1 LTVREFAE
9 AWLGHRD
16 LEDRTRE
23 HYRQLLRDH
32 VFPAFGTTPVP
43 ALTPAEVR
51 TWHAA
56 LGKRTGPT
64 ARAHAYALLRTVM
77 NTAVA
82 DDLIAA
88 NPCRVRGAGQ
98 SKRVK
103 KIVPATLAELATLT
117 KAMPAKYQLLVLLA
131 AWCGLRFGELAE
143 LRRSDV
149 DVTNGVIHVR
159 RGVWA
164 IAAVRVGPL
173 LGHQSAVPPQ
183 HRGRGDQ
190 AVIAQTCR

>member
-1 LTVREFAE
+1 
-9 AWLGHRD
+9 
-16 LEDRTRE
+16 
-23 HYRQLLRDH
+23 
-32 VFPAFGTTPVP
+32 
-43 ALTPAEVR
+43 
-51 TWHAA
+51 
-56 LGKRTGPT
+56 
-64 ARAHAYALLRTVM
+64 M
-77 NTAVA
+77 
-82 DDLIAA
+82 
-88 NPCRVRGAGQ
+88 
-98 SKRVK
+98 K
-103 KIVPATLAELATLT
+103 KIVPATLAELAALT
-117 KAMPAKYQLLVLLA
+117 KATPGKYQLFALLA

-164 IAAVRVGPL
+164 TAAVRVGPL

>member
-1 LTVREFAE
+1 VREFAE

-32 VFPAFGTTPVP
+32 VFPTFGTTPVP
-43 ALTPAEVR
+43 AVTPAEVR

-82 DDLIAA
+82 DDLIPA
-88 NPCRVRGAGQ
+88 NP
-98 SKRVK
+98 
-103 KIVPATLAELATLT
+103 AESARQGR
-117 KAMPAKYQLLVLLA
+117 P
-131 AWCGLRFGELAE
+131 
-143 LRRSDV
+143 
-149 DVTNGVIHVR
+149 GV
-159 RGVWA
+159 
-164 IAAVRVGPL
+164 
-173 LGHQSAVPPQ
+173 
-183 HRGRGDQ
+183 
-190 AVIAQTCR
+190 